1 LNKNSELLERSSL
14 CKRQLNED
22 CQTYFDHRIASQIKE
37 ESKMLVLSRKEGE
50 RIVIGDN
57 ITLVV
62 SKVNGNRVTIGIEA
76 PRDVKV
82 IRGELQDGI
91 AVACPSTDSLPVRST
106 SLPVRST
113 LREFAAAVLP
123 MQRQVG

>member
-1 LNKNSELLERSSL
+1 
-14 CKRQLNED
+14 
-22 CQTYFDHRIASQIKE
+22 
-37 ESKMLVLSRKEGE
+37 MLVLSRKEGE

-76 PRDVKV
+76 PRDVKIV
-82 IRGELQDGI
+82 RGELQDGI
-91 AVACPSTDSLPVRST
+91 AVACPGTE

>member
-1 LNKNSELLERSSL
+1 
-14 CKRQLNED
+14 
-22 CQTYFDHRIASQIKE
+22 
-37 ESKMLVLSRKEGE
+37 MLVLSRKVGE

-57 ITLVV
+57 ITLVI

-82 IRGELQDGI
+82 VRGELEEEG
-91 AVACPSTDSLPVRST
+91 ASTAPSIQAKPVLRS
-106 SLPVRST
+106 S
-113 LREFAAAVLP
+113 LREFAASVLP

>member
-1 LNKNSELLERSSL
+1 
-14 CKRQLNED
+14 
-22 CQTYFDHRIASQIKE
+22 
-37 ESKMLVLSRKEGE
+37 MLVLSRKEGE

-62 SKVNGNRVTIGIEA
+62 SKVSGNRVTIGIEA
-76 PRDVKV
+76 PKDIKV
-82 IRGELQDGI
+82 VRGELSDSDEL
-91 AVACPSTDSLPVRST
+91 VATKPGLQKDSRSI
-106 SLPVRST
+106 S